1 MALYALGGVL
11 PRVFTSDAAVLDQ
24 LALIW
29 PMFAAMI
36 PFAAVVF
43 ALDGILIG
51 AGDTRY
57 IAGAMVLAAA
67 VTITVDL
74 CALAFGWGIVG
85 VWAGMLALMTVRLLT
100 MAWRFAGDRWALVGA
115 RT

>member
-1 MALYALGGVL
+1 
-11 PRVFTSDAAVLDQ
+11 
-24 LALIW
+24 
-29 PMFAAMI
+29 MFCAML
-36 PFAAVVF
+36 PFAAIVF

-57 IAGAMVLAAA
+57 IALAMVLAGA
-67 VTITVDL
+67 VTIAIDL

-85 VWAGMLALMTVRLLT
+85 VWAGMLALMGVRLAT
-100 MAWRFAGDRWALVGA
+100 MAVRFAGDRWALVGA